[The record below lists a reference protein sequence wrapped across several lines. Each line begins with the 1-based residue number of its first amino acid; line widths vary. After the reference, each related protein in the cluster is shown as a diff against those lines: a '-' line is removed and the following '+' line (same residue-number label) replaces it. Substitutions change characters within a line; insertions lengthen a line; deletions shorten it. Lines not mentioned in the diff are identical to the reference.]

1 MKKRLISFLL
11 ALVMVLSLIP
21 AMAPEVQASG
31 FDWVQVRQMEDYPDG
46 YYDEYGHFTSQKP
59 YDYDYDYSRYMHY
72 SDGVLTLHN
81 CHGRLLSCDSV
92 EGLDTLTI
100 VLEGDNSFTQIL
112 SDVPVVI
119 KGTGTLTL
127 TMHVSTWSPGLEAPG
142 LTILGGM
149 VKGDR
154 IEIEKSSSGITIDGG
169 AFEAKTIDVYGDC
182 SIDLEAGNLT
192 LANNRYDFVFKA
204 KQVWSSHHV
213 IFNIYDEYWTWLD
226 KYIPDLNTNSGV
238 ESRYWCIT
246 DDDDRNV
253 NPNMQKGVPPS
264 GTRRGLLVEWYAYDL
279 SRMTSY
285 PEMPKGKKST
295 DVVVTTD
302 AYEFSMNAIPLTSG
316 WVDYGFRQSETM
328 IVTDSDGNEIFSRT
342 RDDADASTT
351 PITYNM
357 EGLPAG
363 KYKVQMTVR
372 FYDSND
378 KEQKS
383 LTYTYNV
390 DRQLSRIVAF
400 GRNVPAGTVVYA
412 KVYKAR
418 TDECVAEERI
428 VTENSDEA
436 FAAFFVDLEP
446 GKYDVKFKST
456 GYLDAVGTVETEPNG
471 VGTLVLDMVKI
482 PLSFRS
488 MNPYASVEERE
499 AGLTDLGTV
508 QLGSAETDIDFY
520 GFPNKLDQEFTI
532 KGWVAGRSIT
542 VTKDGE
548 EFYKRTYEENEV
560 FGWNLKENIDDG
572 GTYRITLV
580 AFVKNGSNV
589 SEKSH
594 TFQIKVEGSNI
605 RSVNVDGIGTP
616 VIGKAPS
623 TINTATTDAAGAYI
637 DKVVWTYYSNE
648 MGGSWINMS
657 AGKVFE
663 AGKRYMAVVEVKH
676 EDGYSFALNREDM
689 QGFINGNKAI
699 ISPNYE
705 NFQLPLELEYTPVT
719 TPAFTTQPES
729 TEAPEGG
736 TGFVNWNLNFE
747 PSKLEILR
755 YNGDRPSDNY
765 ETLSVRTRSALV
777 EPSTDAYCIRAY
789 YNDKEYVDSAKFH
802 VYKMNPEA
810 PFYDVPADSFYNDP
824 VIWAVENGIT
834 NGVSNLLFGSN
845 DSCLRAHVVT
855 FLHRTAGNPEPSST
869 KNPFTDV
876 KSSDFFYK
884 PVLWAVEKGITNGT
898 SATTFGSYDTC
909 NRAAVVTFLWRAKG
923 SPEPKSTN
931 NPFVDVKST
940 DFFYKAVL
948 WAVENGITNGID
960 ATHFGPTNGC
970 NRAQVVTFL
979 YRAYN

>member
-11 ALVMVLSLIP
+11 VRVMVLSLIP
-21 AMAPEVQASG
+21 AMAPEVQAAD
-31 FDWVQVRQMEDYPDG
+31 FYWMQVRQMDDYPDG

-59 YDYDYDYSRYMHY
+59 SDYDYNEYIHY
-72 SDGVLTLHN
+72 SDGVVTLHN
-81 CHGRLLSCDSV
+81 CHGRLLTCDSV

-100 VLEGDNSFTQIL
+100 VLEGNNTFKQIR
-112 SDVPVVI
+112 SDIPVVI

-127 TMHVSTWSPGLEAPG
+127 TMHVTTRSPGLEVPE
-142 LTILGGM
+142 LTIKGGM
-149 VKGDR
+149 LKCD
-154 IEIEKSSSGITIDGG
+154 ILETTKSNRGITIDGG
-169 AFEAKTIDVYGDC
+169 ALEAKKIDMHKDC
-182 SIDLEAGNLT
+182 FIDLEAGNLT
-192 LANNRYDFVFKA
+192 LANNRYDFLFPA
-204 KQVWSSHHV
+204 NQLWSAHRV
-213 IFNIYDEYWTWLD
+213 IWDTYDSYWTWKD
-226 KYIPDLNTNSGV
+226 KFIPDLKTNSGV

-246 DDDDRNV
+246 NDDDQHV
-253 NPNMQKGVPPS
+253 NPNKQKGVPPS
-264 GTRRGLLVEWYAYDL
+264 GTRRGLLVEWHAYDL

-285 PEMPKGKKST
+285 PAMPKGKKST

-316 WVDYGFRQSETM
+316 WVEAGYSQSETM
-328 IVTDSDGNEIFSRT
+328 LVFDSDGKVIFSKT
-342 RDDADASTT
+342 KDDADAGAA
-351 PITYNM
+351 PITFNM
-357 EGLPAG
+357 EGLPGG
-363 KYKVQMTVR
+363 KYKVQMIVR

-378 KEQKS
+378 NKKKE

-390 DRQLSRIVAF
+390 DRQLSTILAVGGF
-400 GRNVPAGTVVYA
+400 VPAGTVVYA

-428 VTENSDEA
+428 VAEKSDEA
-436 FAAFFVDLEP
+436 FMVFFTDVEP
-446 GKYDVKFKST
+446 GKYDVKLKST
-456 GYLDAVGTVETEPNG
+456 GYLDAIGSVEMEPDKWG
-471 VGTLVLDMVKI
+471 VVFLDMVKI

-499 AGLTDLGTV
+499 KGLTDLGTV

-520 GFPNKLDQEFTI
+520 GFPNKLDLEFTI

-542 VTKDGE
+542 VTRDGE
-548 EFYKRTYEENEV
+548 EFYKRTYEENEA
-560 FGWNLKENIDDG
+560 FGWNLKDNIDDG

-580 AFVKNGSNV
+580 AFVENGSNV
-589 SEKSH
+589 SEISH

-637 DKVVWTYYSNE
+637 DKVVWAYYSNE
-648 MGGSWINMS
+648 MGGSWTNMP

-663 AGKRYMAVVEVKH
+663 AGKRYMAIVEMEH

-689 QGFINGNKAI
+689 YGSINGNKAI
-699 ISPNYE
+699 VSPVYSTDE
-705 NFQLPLELEYTPVT
+705 LALDLEYTPIT
-719 TPAFTTQPES
+719 NPAFTTQPES
-729 TEAPEGG
+729 TEAPEDGS
-736 TGFVNWNLNFE
+736 GFVSWMLNFE

-755 YNGDRPSDNY
+755 YDGDRPSYNY
-765 ETLSVRTRSALV
+765 ETLSVRTRSAQV
-777 EPSTDAYCIRAY
+777 DPSTDAYCIRAY
-789 YNDKEYVDSAKFH
+789 YNDKNYVDSAKFH

-810 PFYDVPADSFYNDP
+810 PFYDVPSDSYYNAP

-834 NGVSNLLFGSN
+834 SGVSNLLFGSE
-845 DSCLRAHVVT
+845 DACLRAQVVT
-855 FLHRTAGNPEPSST
+855 FLHRAAGSPAPTST
-869 KNPFTDV
+869 KNPFKDV
-876 KSSDFFYK
+876 KSTDFFYK
-884 PVLWAVEKGITNGT
+884 PVLWAVEKNITSGT
-898 SATTFGSYDTC
+898 SATTFGSFDTC
-909 NRAAVVTFLWRAKG
+909 NRAAVVTFLWRAAG
-923 SPEPKSTN
+923 SPNPTSNK

-940 DFFYKAVL
+940 DFFYKPVL
-948 WAVENGITNGID
+948 WAVENGITAGLD

>member
-11 ALVMVLSLIP
+11 AIVMVLGLIP

-31 FDWVQVRQMEDYPDG
+31 FDWVQIRQMEDYPDG

-264 GTRRGLLVEWYAYDL
+264 GTRRGLLVEWHAYDL
-279 SRMTSY
+279 TRMTSY

-316 WVDYGFRQSETM
+316 WVDYGYSQSETM
-328 IVTDSDGNEIFSRT
+328 LVFDSDGKVIFSRT
-342 RDDADASTT
+342 RDDADASPT

-357 EGLPAG
+357 EGLPSG
-363 KYKVQMTVR
+363 KYKVQMIVR

-378 KEQKS
+378 DKKKE

-390 DRQLSRIVAF
+390 DRQLSSIMAIGV
-400 GRNVPAGTVVYA
+400 GLPADTVVYA

-418 TDECVAEERI
+418 TDDCVAEERI
-428 VTENSDEA
+428 VTEKSDEA
-436 FAAFFVDLEP
+436 FMAFFTDIEP
-446 GKYDVKFKST
+446 GKYDVKLKST
-456 GYLDAVGTVETEPNG
+456 GYLDAVGTVE
-471 VGTLVLDMVKI
+471 VGPKQLGTVALEMVKI

-488 MNPYASVEERE
+488 MNPYASVEERQ

-508 QLGSAETDIDFY
+508 KLGSAETDIDFY
-520 GFPNKLDQEFTI
+520 GFPNKLDVEFTI

-542 VTKDGE
+542 VTKDGK

-676 EDGYSFALNREDM
+676 EDG
-689 QGFINGNKAI
+689 
-699 ISPNYE
+699 
-705 NFQLPLELEYTPVT
+705 
-719 TPAFTTQPES
+719 
-729 TEAPEGG
+729 
-736 TGFVNWNLNFE
+736 
-747 PSKLEILR
+747 
-755 YNGDRPSDNY
+755 
-765 ETLSVRTRSALV
+765 
-777 EPSTDAYCIRAY
+777 
-789 YNDKEYVDSAKFH
+789 
-802 VYKMNPEA
+802 
-810 PFYDVPADSFYNDP
+810 
-824 VIWAVENGIT
+824 
-834 NGVSNLLFGSN
+834 
-845 DSCLRAHVVT
+845 
-855 FLHRTAGNPEPSST
+855 
-869 KNPFTDV
+869 
-876 KSSDFFYK
+876 
-884 PVLWAVEKGITNGT
+884 
-898 SATTFGSYDTC
+898 
-909 NRAAVVTFLWRAKG
+909 
-923 SPEPKSTN
+923 
-931 NPFVDVKST
+931 
-940 DFFYKAVL
+940 
-948 WAVENGITNGID
+948 
-960 ATHFGPTNGC
+960 
-970 NRAQVVTFL
+970 
-979 YRAYN
+979 

>member
-21 AMAPEVQASG
+21 AMAPEVQAAD
-31 FDWVQVRQMEDYPDG
+31 FYWVQVRQMDDYPDG

-59 YDYDYDYSRYMHY
+59 YDYDYNEYIHY
-72 SDGVLTLHN
+72 SDGVVTLHN
-81 CHGRLLSCDSV
+81 CHGRLLTCDSV
-92 EGLDTLTI
+92 EGLDKLTI
-100 VLEGDNSFTQIL
+100 VLEGNNSFLQIR
-112 SDVPVVI
+112 SDIPVVI
-119 KGTGTLTL
+119 EGTGTLTL
-127 TMHVSTWSPGLEAPG
+127 TMHVTTRGPGLEVPD
-142 LTILGGM
+142 LTIKGGM
-149 VKGDR
+149 VKCD
-154 IEIEKSSSGITIDGG
+154 ILETTKSKRGITIDGG
-169 AFEAKTIDVYGDC
+169 ALEAKKIDMHKDC
-182 SIDLEAGNLT
+182 FIDLEAGNLT
-192 LANNRYDFVFKA
+192 LENNRYDFLFPA
-204 KQVWSSHHV
+204 NQLWSAHRV
-213 IFNIYDEYWTWLD
+213 IWDTYDSYWTWLD
-226 KYIPDLNTNSGV
+226 EYIPDLKTNSGV

-246 DDDDRNV
+246 NDDNQHVDS
-253 NPNMQKGVPPS
+253 NMHKGVPPS

-342 RDDADASTT
+342 RDDADASPT

-378 KEQKS
+378 KEKKS

-390 DRQLSRIVAF
+390 DRQLSSIVVY

-436 FAAFFVDLEP
+436 FVAYFQNLEA
-446 GKYDVKFKST
+446 GKYDVKLKST
-456 GYLDAVGTVETEPNG
+456 GYLDAIGSVEMEPDKWG
-471 VGTLVLDMVKI
+471 VVFLDMVKI

-499 AGLTDLGTV
+499 KGLTDLGTV

-542 VTKDGE
+542 VTRDGQ
-548 EFYKRTYEENEV
+548 EFYKRTYEENEI

-580 AFVKNGSNV
+580 AFVENGSNV
-589 SEKSH
+589 NETSH

-623 TINTATTDAAGAYI
+623 TINTASTDAAGAYI
-637 DKVVWTYYSNE
+637 DRVIWTYYTNE

-663 AGKRYMAVVEVKH
+663 AGKRYMAIVEVKH

-689 QGFINGNKAI
+689 YGSINGNKAI

-705 NFQLPLELEYTPVT
+705 NFQLALELEYTPVT

-729 TEAPEGG
+729 TEAPEAG

-755 YNGDRPSDNY
+755 YDGDRPSYNY

-777 EPSTDAYCIRAY
+777 EPSTDGYCIRAY
-789 YNDKEYVDSAKFH
+789 YNDKNYVDSAKFH

-834 NGVSNLLFGSN
+834 NGVSNLLFGSE
-845 DSCLRAHVVT
+845 DPCLRAHVVT
-855 FLHRTAGNPEPSST
+855 FLHRAEGNPEPSST

-876 KSSDFFYK
+876 KTSDFFYK
-884 PVLWAVEKGITNGT
+884 PVLWAVEKKITNGT

-909 NRAAVVTFLWRAKG
+909 NRAAVVTFLWRAQG
-923 SPEPKSTN
+923 SPEPSSTK
-931 NPFVDVKST
+931 NPFVDVKNT

-948 WAVENGITNGID
+948 WAVEQGITNGLD
-960 ATHFGPTNGC
+960 ATHFGPGTAC

-979 YRAYN
+979 YRAYNG

>member
-11 ALVMVLSLIP
+11 VLVMVLSLIP
-21 AMAPEVQASG
+21 AMAPEVQAAD
-31 FDWVQVRQMEDYPDG
+31 FYWVQVRQMDDYPDG

-59 YDYDYDYSRYMHY
+59 YDYDYNEYIHY
-72 SDGVLTLHN
+72 SDGVVTLHN
-81 CHGRLLSCDSV
+81 CHGRLLTCDSV

-100 VLEGDNSFTQIL
+100 VLEGDNTFKQIR
-112 SDVPVVI
+112 SDIPVVI

-127 TMHVSTWSPGLEAPG
+127 TMHVTTRGPGLEVPE
-142 LTILGGM
+142 LTIKSGV
-149 VKGDR
+149 VKCDILETTKHNR
-154 IEIEKSSSGITIDGG
+154 GITIDGG
-169 AFEAKTIDVYGDC
+169 ALEAKKIDMRADC
-182 SIDLEAGNLT
+182 FIDLEAGNLT
-192 LANNRYDFVFKA
+192 LENNRYDFVFPA
-204 KQVWSSHHV
+204 NQLWSAHRV
-213 IFNIYDEYWTWLD
+213 IWDTYDSYWTWLD
-226 KYIPDLNTNSGV
+226 NYIPDLKTNSGV

-246 DDDDRNV
+246 NDDDQHV
-253 NPNMQKGVPPS
+253 NPNKQKGVPPS
-264 GTRRGLLVEWYAYDL
+264 GTRRGLLVEWHAYDL

-285 PEMPKGKKST
+285 PAMPKGKKST

-316 WVDYGFRQSETM
+316 WVDAGYIQSETM
-328 IVTDSDGNEIFSRT
+328 LVFDSDGKVIFSKT
-342 RDDADASTT
+342 KDDADAGAA
-351 PITYNM
+351 PITFNM
-357 EGLPAG
+357 EGLPGG
-363 KYKVQMTVR
+363 KYKVQMIVR

-378 KEQKS
+378 NKKKE

-390 DRQLSRIVAF
+390 DRQLSTILAVGGF
-400 GRNVPAGTVVYA
+400 VPAGTVVYA

-428 VTENSDEA
+428 VTEKSDEA
-436 FAAFFVDLEP
+436 FMVFFTDVEP
-446 GKYDVKFKST
+446 GKYDVKLKST
-456 GYLDAVGTVETEPNG
+456 GYLDAVGTVE
-471 VGTLVLDMVKI
+471 VGPKQLGSIGLEMVKI

-488 MNPYASVEERE
+488 MNPYASVEERQK
-499 AGLTDLGTV
+499 GLTDLGTV
-508 QLGSAETDIDFY
+508 KLGSAETDIDFY
-520 GFPNKLDQEFTI
+520 GFPNKLDLEFTI

-548 EFYKRTYEENEV
+548 EFYKRTYEENEA
-560 FGWNLKENIDDG
+560 FGWNLKDNIDDG

-580 AFVKNGSNV
+580 AFVENGSNV
-589 SEKSH
+589 SEISH

-637 DKVVWTYYSNE
+637 DKVVWAYYSNE
-648 MGGSWINMS
+648 MGGSWTNMP

-663 AGKRYMAVVEVKH
+663 AGKRYMAIVEMEH

-689 QGFINGNKAI
+689 YGSINGNKAI
-699 ISPNYE
+699 VSPVYSTDE
-705 NFQLPLELEYTPVT
+705 LALDLEYTPIT
-719 TPAFTTQPES
+719 NPAFTTQPES
-729 TEAPEGG
+729 TEAPEDGS
-736 TGFVNWNLNFE
+736 GFVSWMLNFE

-755 YNGDRPSDNY
+755 YDGDRPSYNY
-765 ETLSVRTRSALV
+765 NTLSVRTRSALV

-810 PFYDVPADSFYNDP
+810 PFYDVPSDSYYNDP

-855 FLHRTAGNPEPSST
+855 FLHRAAGNPEPSST

-898 SATTFGSYDTC
+898 SATTFGSFDTC
-909 NRAAVVTFLWRAKG
+909 NRAAVVTFLWRAQG
-923 SPEPKSTN
+923 SPEPTSTQ

>member
-11 ALVMVLSLIP
+11 VLVMVLSLIP
-21 AMAPEVQASG
+21 AMAPEVQAAD
-31 FDWVQVRQMEDYPDG
+31 FYWMQVRQMDDYPDG
-46 YYDEYGHFTSQKP
+46 YYDEYGNFTSQKP
-59 YDYDYDYSRYMHY
+59 SDYDYGEYIHY
-72 SDGVLTLHN
+72 SDGVVTLHN
-81 CHGRLLSCDSV
+81 CHGRLLTCDSV

-100 VLEGDNSFTQIL
+100 VLEGNNTFKQIR
-112 SDVPVVI
+112 SDIPVVI

-127 TMHVSTWSPGLEAPG
+127 TMHVTTLGPGLEVPE
-142 LTILGGM
+142 LTIKGGV
-149 VKGDR
+149 VKCDILETTKHNR
-154 IEIEKSSSGITIDGG
+154 GITIDGG
-169 AFEAKTIDVYGDC
+169 ALEAKKIDMRADC
-182 SIDLEAGNLT
+182 FIDLEAGNLT
-192 LANNRYDFVFKA
+192 LENNRYDFVFPA
-204 KQVWSSHHV
+204 NQLWSAHRV
-213 IFNIYDEYWTWLD
+213 IWDTYDSYWTWQD
-226 KYIPDLNTNSGV
+226 NYIPDLKTNSGV

-246 DDDDRNV
+246 NDDDRNV

-264 GTRRGLLVEWYAYDL
+264 GTRRGLLVEWHAYDL

-316 WVDYGFRQSETM
+316 WVEAGYSQAETM
-328 IVTDSDGNEIFSRT
+328 LVFDSDGKVIFSRT
-342 RDDADASTT
+342 RDDADASPT
-351 PITYNM
+351 PITFNM
-357 EGLPAG
+357 EGLPGG
-363 KYKVQMTVR
+363 KYKVQMIVR

-378 KEQKS
+378 NKKKE

-390 DRQLSRIVAF
+390 DRQLSTILAVGGF
-400 GRNVPAGTVVYA
+400 VPAGTVVYA

-428 VTENSDEA
+428 VTEKSDEA
-436 FAAFFVDLEP
+436 FMVFFTDVEP
-446 GKYDVKFKST
+446 GKYDVKLKST
-456 GYLDAVGTVETEPNG
+456 GYLDAVGTVE
-471 VGTLVLDMVKI
+471 VGPKQLGKVALELVKI

-508 QLGSAETDIDFY
+508 KLGSAETDIDFY
-520 GFPNKLDQEFTI
+520 GFPNKLDLEFTI

-542 VTKDGE
+542 VTRDGE
-548 EFYKRTYEENEV
+548 EFYKRTYEENEA
-560 FGWNLKENIDDG
+560 FGWNLKDNIDDG

-580 AFVKNGSNV
+580 AFVENGSNV
-589 SEKSH
+589 SEISH

-623 TINTATTDAAGAYI
+623 TFNTASSDAAGAYI
-637 DKVVWTYYSNE
+637 DKVVWAYYSNE
-648 MGGSWINMS
+648 MGGSWTNMP

-663 AGKRYMAVVEVKH
+663 AGKRYMAIVEMEH

-689 QGFINGNKAI
+689 YGSINGNKAI
-699 ISPNYE
+699 VSPVYSTDE
-705 NFQLPLELEYTPVT
+705 LALDLEYTPIT
-719 TPAFTTQPES
+719 NPAFTTQPES

-736 TGFVNWNLNFE
+736 SGFVSWMLNFE

-755 YNGDRPSDNY
+755 YDGDRPSYNY
-765 ETLSVRTRSALV
+765 NTLSVRTRSALV

-810 PFYDVPADSFYNDP
+810 PFYDVPSDSYYNDP

-834 NGVSNLLFGSN
+834 
-845 DSCLRAHVVT
+845 
-855 FLHRTAGNPEPSST
+855 AG
-869 KNPFTDV
+869 
-876 KSSDFFYK
+876 
-884 PVLWAVEKGITNGT
+884 L
-898 SATTFGSYDTC
+898 
-909 NRAAVVTFLWRAKG
+909 
-923 SPEPKSTN
+923 
-931 NPFVDVKST
+931 
-940 DFFYKAVL
+940 
-948 WAVENGITNGID
+948 D

>member
-1 MKKRLISFLL
+1 MKKRMISLLL
-11 ALVMVLSLIP
+11 AIVMVLGLIP
-21 AMAPEVQASG
+21 AMAPEVQAAD
-31 FDWVQVRQMEDYPDG
+31 FYWVQVRQMDDYPDG

-59 YDYDYDYSRYMHY
+59 YDYDYNEYIHY
-72 SDGVLTLHN
+72 SDGVVTLHN
-81 CHGRLLSCDSV
+81 CHGRLLTCDSV

-100 VLEGDNSFTQIL
+100 VLEGNNSFLQIR
-112 SDVPVVI
+112 SDIPVVI
-119 KGTGTLTL
+119 EGTGTLTL
-127 TMHVSTWSPGLEAPG
+127 TMHITTLSNGFEAPD
-142 LTILGGM
+142 LTIKGGV
-149 VKGDR
+149 VKCDKL
-154 IEIEKSSSGITIDGG
+154 EITRSNRGITIDGG
-169 AFEAKTIDVYGDC
+169 ALEAKIIDLTKDC
-182 SIDLEAGNLT
+182 FIDLEAGNLT
-192 LANNRYDFVFKA
+192 LKYNRYDFVFKA
-204 KQVWSSHHV
+204 KQVWSAHRV
-213 IFNIYDEYWTWLD
+213 IWDIYDSYWTWND
-226 KYIPDLNTNSGV
+226 KLVPDLKTNSGV

-246 DDDDRNV
+246 NDDDGYV

-264 GTRRGLLVEWYAYDL
+264 GTRRALLAEWYAYDL

-342 RDDADASTT
+342 RDDADASAT

-378 KEQKS
+378 KEKKS

-390 DRQLSRIVAF
+390 DRQLSSIAVY

-436 FAAFFVDLEP
+436 FVAYFQNLEA
-446 GKYDVKFKST
+446 GKYDVKLKST
-456 GYLDAVGTVETEPNG
+456 GYLDAIGSVEVEPDKWG
-471 VGTLVLDMVKI
+471 VVSLEMVKI

-542 VTKDGE
+542 VTKDGKE
-548 EFYKRTYEENEV
+548 YYTNTYEENEI

-572 GTYRITLV
+572 GTYRIKLV
-580 AFVKNGSNV
+580 AFVKNDWNV

-648 MGGSWINMS
+648 MGGSWLNMP

-689 QGFINGNKAI
+689 YGSINGNKAVL
-699 ISPNYE
+699 STNYE
-705 NFQLPLELEYTPVT
+705 NFQLALELEYTPVT
-719 TPAFTTQPES
+719 TPAFTTQPQS

-736 TGFVNWNLNFE
+736 SGFVNWILNFE

-755 YNGDRPSDNY
+755 YDGDRPSYNY

-789 YNDKEYVDSAKFH
+789 YNDKDYVDSAKFH

-834 NGVSNLLFGSN
+834 NGVSNLLFGSD
-845 DSCLRAHVVT
+845 DSCLRAQVVT
-855 FLHRTAGNPEPSST
+855 FLHRAAGNPEPSST

-876 KSSDFFYK
+876 KTSDFFYK

-923 SPEPKSTN
+923 SPEPTSTK
-931 NPFVDVKST
+931 NPFVDVKSA

-979 YRAYN
+979 YRAYNG

>member
-21 AMAPEVQASG
+21 AMAPEVQAAD
-31 FDWVQVRQMEDYPDG
+31 FYWVQVRQMEDYPDG

-59 YDYDYDYSRYMHY
+59 YDYDYNEYIHY
-72 SDGVLTLHN
+72 SDGVVTLHN
-81 CHGRLLSCDSV
+81 CHGRLLTCDSV

-112 SDVPVVI
+112 SDIPVVI

-127 TMHVSTWSPGLEAPG
+127 TMHETTLSPGLRAPE

-149 VKGDR
+149 VKGDQ
-154 IEIEKSSSGITIDGG
+154 IEINKSNRGITIDGG
-169 AFEAKTIDVYGDC
+169 ALEAKIIDVYADC

-192 LANNRYDFVFKA
+192 LENNRYDFVFPA
-204 KQVWSSHHV
+204 KQLWSAHRV
-213 IFNIYDEYWTWLD
+213 IFSIYDSYWTWKD
-226 KYIPDLNTNSGV
+226 EYIPDLNTNDGV

-246 DDDDRNV
+246 DDDDRHV
-253 NPNMQKGVPPS
+253 NSNMQKGVPPS

-342 RDDADASTT
+342 RDDADASAT

-378 KEQKS
+378 KEKKS

-390 DRQLSRIVAF
+390 DRQLSSIAVF
-400 GRNVPAGTVVYA
+400 GGYVPAGTVVYA

-418 TDECVAEERI
+418 TDELVAEERI
-428 VTENSDEA
+428 VTEKSDEA
-436 FAAFFVDLEP
+436 FAAYFTNVEP
-446 GKYDVKFKST
+446 GKYDVKLKST
-456 GYLDAVGTVETEPNG
+456 GYLDAVGTVE
-471 VGTLVLDMVKI
+471 VGPKELGSIALEMVKI

-499 AGLTDLGTV
+499 KGLTDLGTV
-508 QLGSAETDIDFY
+508 QLGSAETDINFY
-520 GFPNKLDQEFTI
+520 GFPNKLDLEFTI

-542 VTKDGE
+542 VTKDGQ
-548 EFYKRTYEENEV
+548 EFYTRTYEENEV

-589 SEKSH
+589 SEISH

-637 DKVVWTYYSNE
+637 DKVVWAYYSNE
-648 MGGSWINMS
+648 MGGSWINMP

-663 AGKRYMAVVEVKH
+663 AGKRYMAIVEVKH

-689 QGFINGNKAI
+689 YGSINGKKAI

-705 NFQLPLELEYTPVT
+705 NFQLALELEYTPIT

-736 TGFVNWNLNFE
+736 SGFVSWILNFE

-755 YNGDRPSDNY
+755 YNGDRPSYNY
-765 ETLSVRTRSALV
+765 ETLNVRTRSAQV

-789 YNDKEYVDSAKFH
+789 YNDKDYVDSAKFH

-834 NGVSNLLFGSN
+834 NGVSNLLFGSE

-855 FLHRTAGNPEPSST
+855 FLHRAAGNPEPSST

-898 SATTFGSYDTC
+898 SATTFGSFDTC
-909 NRAAVVTFLWRAKG
+909 NRAAVVTFLWRAQG
-923 SPEPKSTN
+923 SPEPTSTK

-960 ATHFGPTNGC
+960 ATHFGPTTGC

>member
-1 MKKRLISFLL
+1 MKKRMISLLL
-11 ALVMVLSLIP
+11 AVVMVLSLIP
-21 AMAPEVQASG
+21 AMAPEVHAIS
-31 FDWVQVRQMEDYPDG
+31 FDWLQVNQMDDYPDG

-59 YDYDYDYSRYMHY
+59 YDYDYDFSRYVHY
-72 SDGVLTLHN
+72 SDGVVTLHN
-81 CHGRLLSCDSV
+81 CHGRLLTCDSV
-92 EGLDTLTI
+92 EGLDSLTI

-112 SDVPVVI
+112 SDIPVTI

-127 TMHVSTWSPGLEAPG
+127 TLHESTLSPGLEAPE
-142 LTILGGM
+142 LTIKGGV
-149 VKGDR
+149 VKCDR
-154 IEIEKSSSGITIDGG
+154 LEITRSNRGITIDGG
-169 AFEAKTIDVYGDC
+169 ALEAKIIDVYADC

-192 LANNRYDFVFKA
+192 LENNRYDFVFPA
-204 KQVWSSHHV
+204 KQLWSAHRV
-213 IFNIYDEYWTWLD
+213 IFSIYDSYWTWLD
-226 KYIPDLNTNSGV
+226 KYIPDLKTNDGV

-246 DDDDRNV
+246 DDDNQHVD
-253 NPNMQKGVPPS
+253 PNMQKGVPPS

-342 RDDADASTT
+342 RDDADASPT

-363 KYKVQMTVR
+363 KYKVQMIVR

-378 KEQKS
+378 KEKKS

-390 DRQLSRIVAF
+390 DRQLSTILAI
-400 GRNVPAGTVVYA
+400 GGYVPAGTVVYA

-418 TDECVAEERI
+418 TDKCVAEERI

-436 FAAFFVDLEP
+436 FMAFFTDLEP

-456 GYLDAVGTVETEPNG
+456 GYLDAVGTVEVGPNQLG
-471 VGTLVLDMVKI
+471 SLALEMVKI

-499 AGLTDLGTV
+499 KGLTDLGTV
-508 QLGSAETDIDFY
+508 KLGSAETDIDFY
-520 GFPNKLDQEFTI
+520 GFPNKLDLEFTI

-548 EFYKRTYEENEV
+548 EFYTRTYEENEI

-580 AFVKNGSNV
+580 AFVENGSNV
-589 SEKSH
+589 SEISH

-616 VIGKAPS
+616 VIGKTPS
-623 TINTATTDAAGAYI
+623 TISTATTDAAGAYI
-637 DKVVWTYYSNE
+637 DKVVWAYYSNE
-648 MGGSWINMS
+648 MGGSWINMP

-663 AGKRYMAVVEVKH
+663 AGKRYMAIVEVKH

-736 TGFVNWNLNFE
+736 SAFVDWNLNFE

-755 YNGDRPSDNY
+755 YDGDRPSTKY
-765 ETLSVRTRSALV
+765 ATLGARYRSAEV
-777 EPSTDAYCIRAY
+777 VPSTEAYCIRAY

-834 NGVSNLLFGSN
+834 NGVSNLLFGSD

-855 FLHRTAGNPEPSST
+855 FLHRAAGNPEPASSN
-869 KNPFTDV
+869 NPFTDV
-876 KSSDFFYK
+876 KASDFFYK
-884 PVLWAVEKGITNGT
+884 PVLWAVEKKITQGT
-898 SATTFGSYDTC
+898 SATTFGSFDTC

-923 SPEPKSTN
+923 SPEPTSTK

-948 WAVENGITNGID
+948 WAVENGITQGVD
-960 ATHFGPTNGC
+960 STHFGPTTGC

-979 YRAYN
+979 YRAYK

>member
-21 AMAPEVQASG
+21 AMAPEVQAAD
-31 FDWVQVRQMEDYPDG
+31 FYWVQVRQMDDYPDG

-59 YDYDYDYSRYMHY
+59 YDYDYNEYIHY
-72 SDGVLTLHN
+72 SDGVVTLHN
-81 CHGRLLSCDSV
+81 CHGRLLTCDSV
-92 EGLDTLTI
+92 EGLDKLTI
-100 VLEGDNSFTQIL
+100 VLEGNNSFLQIR
-112 SDVPVVI
+112 SDIPVVI
-119 KGTGTLTL
+119 EGTGTLTL
-127 TMHVSTWSPGLEAPG
+127 TMHVTTRGPGLEVPD
-142 LTILGGM
+142 LTVKGGM
-149 VKGDR
+149 VKCD
-154 IEIEKSSSGITIDGG
+154 ILETTKSKRGITIDGG
-169 AFEAKTIDVYGDC
+169 ALEAKKIDMHKDC
-182 SIDLEAGNLT
+182 FIDLEAGNLT
-192 LANNRYDFVFKA
+192 LENNRYDFLFPA
-204 KQVWSSHHV
+204 NQLWSAHRV
-213 IFNIYDEYWTWLD
+213 IWDTYDSYWTWLD
-226 KYIPDLNTNSGV
+226 EYIPDLKTNSGV

-246 DDDDRNV
+246 NDDNQHVDS
-253 NPNMQKGVPPS
+253 NMHKGVPPS

-342 RDDADASTT
+342 RDDADASPT

-378 KEQKS
+378 KEKKS

-390 DRQLSRIVAF
+390 DRQLSSIVVY

-436 FAAFFVDLEP
+436 FVAYFQNLEA
-446 GKYDVKFKST
+446 GKYDVKLKST
-456 GYLDAVGTVETEPNG
+456 GYLDAIGSVEMEPDKWG
-471 VGTLVLDMVKI
+471 VVFLDMVKI

-499 AGLTDLGTV
+499 KGLTDLGTV

-542 VTKDGE
+542 VTRDGQ
-548 EFYKRTYEENEV
+548 EFYKRTYEENEI

-580 AFVKNGSNV
+580 AFVENGSNV
-589 SEKSH
+589 NETSH

-623 TINTATTDAAGAYI
+623 TINTASTDAAGAYI
-637 DKVVWTYYSNE
+637 DRVIWTYYTNE

-663 AGKRYMAVVEVKH
+663 AGKRYMAIVEVKH

-689 QGFINGNKAI
+689 YGSINGNKAI

-705 NFQLPLELEYTPVT
+705 NFQLALELEYTPVT

-729 TEAPEGG
+729 TEAPEAG

-755 YNGDRPSDNY
+755 YDGDRPSYNY

-777 EPSTDAYCIRAY
+777 EPSTDGYCIRAY
-789 YNDKEYVDSAKFH
+789 YNDKNYVDSAKFH

-834 NGVSNLLFGSN
+834 NGVSNLLFGSE
-845 DSCLRAHVVT
+845 DPCLRAHVVT
-855 FLHRTAGNPEPSST
+855 FLHRAEGNPEPSST

-876 KSSDFFYK
+876 KTSDFFYK
-884 PVLWAVEKGITNGT
+884 PVLWAVEKKITNGT

-909 NRAAVVTFLWRAKG
+909 NRAAVVTFLWRAQG
-923 SPEPKSTN
+923 SPEPSSTK
-931 NPFVDVKST
+931 NPFVDVKNT

-948 WAVENGITNGID
+948 WAVEQGITNGLD
-960 ATHFGPTNGC
+960 ATHFGPGTAC

-979 YRAYN
+979 YRAYNG

>member
-11 ALVMVLSLIP
+11 VLVMVLALIP
-21 AMAPEVQASG
+21 AMAPEVQAAD
-31 FDWVQVRQMEDYPDG
+31 FYWVQVRQMDDYPDG

-59 YDYDYDYSRYMHY
+59 YDYDYNEYIHY
-72 SDGVLTLHN
+72 SDGVVTLHN
-81 CHGRLLSCDSV
+81 CHGRLLTCDSV

-100 VLEGDNSFTQIL
+100 VLEGNNTFKQIR
-112 SDVPVVI
+112 SDIPVVL

-127 TMHVSTWSPGLEAPG
+127 TMHVTTLGPGLEVPE
-142 LTILGGM
+142 LTIKGGM
-149 VKGDR
+149 LKCDKL
-154 IEIEKSSSGITIDGG
+154 ETTKSKRGITIDGG
-169 AFEAKTIDVYGDC
+169 ALEAKKIDMRADC
-182 SIDLEAGNLT
+182 FIDLEAGNLT
-192 LANNRYDFVFKA
+192 VENNRYDFVFPA
-204 KQVWSSHHV
+204 NQLWSAHRV
-213 IFNIYDEYWTWLD
+213 IWDTYDSYWTWLD
-226 KYIPDLNTNSGV
+226 NYIPDLKTNSGV

-246 DDDDRNV
+246 NDDDRNV
-253 NPNMQKGVPPS
+253 NPNKQKGVPPS

-279 SRMTSY
+279 TRMTSY

-316 WVDYGFRQSETM
+316 WVEAGYSQSETM
-328 IVTDSDGNEIFSRT
+328 IVTDSDGKVIFSKT
-342 RDDADASTT
+342 KDDADAGTA

-357 EGLPAG
+357 EGLPGG
-363 KYKVQMTVR
+363 KYKVQMIVR

-378 KEQKS
+378 NKKKE

-390 DRQLSRIVAF
+390 DRQLSTILAIGGF
-400 GRNVPAGTVVYA
+400 VPADTVVYG

-436 FAAFFVDLEP
+436 FMVFFTDLEP
-446 GKYDVKFKST
+446 GKYDVKLKST
-456 GYLDAVGTVETEPNG
+456 GYLDAVGTVE
-471 VGTLVLDMVKI
+471 VGPKQLGKVALELVKI

-488 MNPYASVEERE
+488 MNPYASVAERE

-508 QLGSAETDIDFY
+508 KLGSAETDIDFY
-520 GFPNKLDQEFTI
+520 GFPNKLDLEFTI

-542 VTKDGE
+542 VTKDGK
-548 EFYKRTYEENEV
+548 EFYKRTYEENEA
-560 FGWNLKENIDDG
+560 FGWNLKDNIDDG

-580 AFVKNGSNV
+580 AFVENGSNV
-589 SEKSH
+589 SEISH
-594 TFQIKVEGSNI
+594 IFQIKVEGSNI

-623 TINTATTDAAGAYI
+623 TINTASTDAAGAYI
-637 DKVVWTYYSNE
+637 DKVVWAYYSNE
-648 MGGSWINMS
+648 MGGSWTNMP

-663 AGKRYMAVVEVKH
+663 AGKRYMAIVEMEH

-689 QGFINGNKAI
+689 YGSINGNKAI
-699 ISPNYE
+699 VSSVYSSDE
-705 NFQLPLELEYTPVT
+705 LALDLEYTPIT
-719 TPAFTTQPES
+719 NPAFTTQPES
-729 TEAPEGG
+729 TEAPEDGS
-736 TGFVNWNLNFE
+736 GFVSWMLNFE

-755 YNGDRPSDNY
+755 YDGDRPSYNY
-765 ETLSVRTRSALV
+765 NTLSVRTRSALV

-810 PFYDVPADSFYNDP
+810 PFYDVPSDSYYNDP

-834 NGVSNLLFGSN
+834 SGVSNLLFGSE
-845 DSCLRAHVVT
+845 DACLRAQVVT
-855 FLHRTAGNPEPSST
+855 FLHRAAGSPAPTST
-869 KNPFTDV
+869 RNPFKDV
-876 KSSDFFYK
+876 KSTDFFYK
-884 PVLWAVEKGITNGT
+884 PVLWAVE
-898 SATTFGSYDTC
+898 
-909 NRAAVVTFLWRAKG
+909 
-923 SPEPKSTN
+923 
-931 NPFVDVKST
+931 
-940 DFFYKAVL
+940 
-948 WAVENGITNGID
+948 NGITAGLD

-979 YRAYN
+979 YRFYN

>member
-1 MKKRLISFLL
+1 M
-11 ALVMVLSLIP
+11 
-21 AMAPEVQASG
+21 
-31 FDWVQVRQMEDYPDG
+31 
-46 YYDEYGHFTSQKP
+46 
-59 YDYDYDYSRYMHY
+59 
-72 SDGVLTLHN
+72 
-81 CHGRLLSCDSV
+81 DSV
-92 EGLDTLTI
+92 
-100 VLEGDNSFTQIL
+100 
-112 SDVPVVI
+112 VI
-119 KGTGTLTL
+119 C
-127 TMHVSTWSPGLEAPG
+127 
-142 LTILGGM
+142 M
-149 VKGDR
+149 VKGDQ
-154 IEIEKSSSGITIDGG
+154 IEIDKYNGGITIDGG
-169 AFEAKTIDVYGDC
+169 ALEAKIIDLTKDC
-182 SIDLEAGNLT
+182 FIDLEAGNLT
-192 LANNRYDFVFKA
+192 LENNRYDFLFPANQLWSAHRVF
-204 KQVWSSHHV
+204 WD
-213 IFNIYDEYWTWLD
+213 FYDSYWTWLD
-226 KYIPDLNTNSGV
+226 EYIPDLKTNDGV

-279 SRMTSY
+279 TRMTSY

-316 WVDYGFRQSETM
+316 WVDYGYRQSETM

-342 RDDADASTT
+342 RDDADASDT

-378 KEQKS
+378 QEKKS

-390 DRQLSRIVAF
+390 DRQLSIIGAYC
-400 GRNVPAGTVVYA
+400 GKVPAGTTIYGWL
-412 KVYKAR
+412 YKAR
-418 TDECVAEERI
+418 CDEPLRAETI
-428 VTENSDEA
+428 TVQSSDETPIVV
-436 FAAFFVDLEP
+436 FQNLDP
-446 GKYDVKFKST
+446 GKYDVKLKSA
-456 GYLDAVGTVETEPNG
+456 GYLDAIGSVEVGVDDLRA
-471 VGTLVLDMVKI
+471 VYLDLVKI

-520 GFPNKLDQEFTI
+520 GFPNKLDLEFTI

-542 VTKDGE
+542 VTKDGQ
-548 EFYKRTYEENEV
+548 EFYTRTYEENEV

-572 GTYRITLV
+572 GTYRIKLV
-580 AFVKNGSNV
+580 AFVKNTGNWN
-589 SEKSH
+589 EISH

-623 TINTATTDAAGAYI
+623 TINTATTDAAGAYV
-637 DKVVWTYYSNE
+637 DKVVWAYYSNE
-648 MGGSWINMS
+648 MGGSWTNMP

-663 AGKRYMAVVEVKH
+663 AGKRYMAIVEVEH
-676 EDGYSFALNREDM
+676 EDGYSFALDREDM

-699 ISPNYE
+699 VSPVYSTDE
-705 NFQLPLELEYTPVT
+705 LALELEYTPVT

-736 TGFVNWNLNFE
+736 SGFVNWKLNFE

-755 YNGDRPSDNY
+755 YDGDRPSVNY
-765 ETLSVRTRSALV
+765 NTLSVRTRSALV

-834 NGVSNLLFGSN
+834 NGVSNLLFGPGDN
-845 DSCLRAHVVT
+845 CLRAHVVT
-855 FLHRTAGNPEPSST
+855 FLHRAAGNPEPTSNN
-869 KNPFTDV
+869 NPFTDV
-876 KSSDFFYK
+876 KPGDFFYK
-884 PVLWAVEKGITNGT
+884 PVLWAVEKGITNGI
-898 SATTFGSYDTC
+898 SATQFGSADVC
-909 NRAAVVTFLWRAKG
+909 NRASVVTFLWRAMG
-923 SPEPKSTN
+923 YPEPETVG

-948 WAVENGITNGID
+948 WAVEEGITNGVD
-960 ATHFGPTNGC
+960 ATHFSPAGTC

>member
-21 AMAPEVQASG
+21 AMAPEVQAAG
-31 FDWVQVRQMEDYPDG
+31 FYWVQISQLDDYPDG
-46 YYDEYGHFTSQKP
+46 YYDEYLHYMSQKP
-59 YDYDYDYSRYMHY
+59 SDYDYNSYIHY
-72 SDGVLTLHN
+72 SDGVLTLNN
-81 CHGRLLSCDSV
+81 CKGRLLTCDSV
-92 EGLDTLTI
+92 EGLDKLTI
-100 VLEGDNSFTQIL
+100 VLEGNNSFTQIL
-112 SDVPVVI
+112 SDIPVVI

-127 TMHVSTWSPGLEAPG
+127 TMHITTLSNGLETPE
-142 LTILGGM
+142 LTIKGGLLKCDKLEITKS
-149 VKGDR
+149 KG
-154 IEIEKSSSGITIDGG
+154 GITIDGG
-169 AFEAKTIDVYGDC
+169 ALEAKKIDMTSDC
-182 SIDLEAGNLT
+182 YIDLESGNLS
-192 LANNRYDFVFKA
+192 LANNRYDFVFPA
-204 KQVWSSHHV
+204 KQTWSAHRV
-213 IFNIYDEYWTWLD
+213 IWDTYDSYWTWLENC
-226 KYIPDLNTNSGV
+226 IPDLKTNSGV

-246 DDDDRNV
+246 DDDDRYV
-253 NPNMQKGVPPS
+253 NSNMQKGVPPS

-279 SRMTSY
+279 TRMTSY
-285 PEMPKGKKST
+285 PAMPKGKKST

-316 WVDYGFRQSETM
+316 WAEAGYSQSETM
-328 IVTDSDGNEIFSRT
+328 LVFDSDGKVIYSKTKEDGDYGT
-342 RDDADASTT
+342 A

-363 KYKVQMTVR
+363 KYKVQMIVR

-378 KEQKS
+378 DKKKE

-390 DRQLSRIVAF
+390 DRQLSSIMAIGV
-400 GRNVPAGTVVYA
+400 GLPADTVVYA

-418 TDECVAEERI
+418 TNECVAEERI
-428 VTENSDEA
+428 VTEKSNET
-436 FAAFFVDLEP
+436 FTAFFTDIEP
-446 GKYDVKFKST
+446 GKYDVKLKST
-456 GYLDAVGTVETEPNG
+456 GYLDAVGTVE
-471 VGTLVLDMVKI
+471 VGPKQLGTVALEMVKI

-488 MNPYASVEERE
+488 MNPYASVEERQ

-508 QLGSAETDIDFY
+508 KLGSEETDIDFY
-520 GFPNKLDQEFTI
+520 GFPNKLDVEFTI

-542 VTKDGE
+542 VTKDGKE
-548 EFYKRTYEENEV
+548 YYKYTYEENEV

-589 SEKSH
+589 NETSH

-623 TINTATTDAAGAYI
+623 TINTATTDAVGAYI
-637 DKVVWTYYSNE
+637 DKVVWAYYTNE
-648 MGGSWINMS
+648 MGGTWINMP

-663 AGKRYMAVVEVKH
+663 AGKRYMAIVEVKH

-689 QGFINGNKAI
+689 YGSINGNEAI

-705 NFQLPLELEYTPVT
+705 NFQLALHLEYTPVT
-719 TPAFTTQPES
+719 TPAFTTQPQS
-729 TEAPEGG
+729 TEAPEDGS
-736 TGFVNWNLNFE
+736 GFVSWMLNFE

-755 YNGDRPSDNY
+755 YDGDRPSDNY
-765 ETLSVRTRSALV
+765 DTLSVRTRSARV
-777 EPSTDAYCIRAY
+777 DPSTDAYCIRAY
-789 YNDKEYVDSAKFH
+789 YNDKDYVDSAKFH

-834 NGVSNLLFGSN
+834 NGVSNLLFGSD

-855 FLHRTAGNPEPSST
+855 FLHRAAGNPEPSST

-876 KSSDFFYK
+876 KTSDFFYK
-884 PVLWAVEKGITNGT
+884 PVLWAVEKKITNGT
-898 SATTFGSYDTC
+898 SATTFGSYDNC

-923 SPEPKSTN
+923 SPEPTSTK

-960 ATHFGPTNGC
+960 ATHFGPTTGC

>member
-1 MKKRLISFLL
+1 MKKRLISLLL

-21 AMAPEVQASG
+21 AMAPEVQAAD
-31 FDWVQVRQMEDYPDG
+31 FYWVQVRQMEDYPDG

-59 YDYDYDYSRYMHY
+59 YDYDYNEYIHY
-72 SDGVLTLHN
+72 SDGVVTLHN
-81 CHGRLLSCDSV
+81 CHGRLLTCDSV
-92 EGLDTLTI
+92 EGLDSLTI
-100 VLEGDNSFTQIL
+100 VLEGDNSFKQIL
-112 SDVPVVI
+112 SDIPVVI

-127 TMHVSTWSPGLEAPG
+127 TMHETTLSPGLRAPE

-149 VKGDR
+149 VKGDQ
-154 IEIEKSSSGITIDGG
+154 IEINKSNRGITIDGG
-169 AFEAKTIDVYGDC
+169 ALEAKIIDLTKDC
-182 SIDLEAGNLT
+182 FIDLEAGNLT
-192 LANNRYDFVFKA
+192 LKYNRYDFVFKA
-204 KQVWSSHHV
+204 KQVWSKHHV
-213 IFNIYDEYWTWLD
+213 IFNIYDDYWTWND
-226 KYIPDLNTNSGV
+226 KLVPDLKTNSGV

-264 GTRRGLLVEWYAYDL
+264 GTRRALLEEWYAYDL
-279 SRMTSY
+279 TRMTSY

-342 RDDADASTT
+342 RDDADASPT

-357 EGLPAG
+357 EGLPGG

-378 KEQKS
+378 KEKKS

-390 DRQLSRIVAF
+390 DRQLSTILAI
-400 GRNVPAGTVVYA
+400 GGYVPAGTVVYA

-436 FAAFFVDLEP
+436 FMAFFTDVEP

-456 GYLDAVGTVETEPNG
+456 GYLDAVGTVEVGPNQL
-471 VGTLVLDMVKI
+471 GTIALEMVQI

-508 QLGSAETDIDFY
+508 KLGSAETDINFY

-542 VTKDGE
+542 VTKDGQ
-548 EFYKRTYEENEV
+548 EFYTRTYEENEL

-623 TINTATTDAAGAYI
+623 TINTATTDVAGAYI
-637 DKVVWTYYSNE
+637 DRVVWTYYSNE

-663 AGKRYMAVVEVKH
+663 AGKRYMALVEVQT

-689 QGFINGNKAI
+689 YGSINGKKAVL
-699 ISPNYE
+699 STNYDNYE
-705 NFQLPLELEYTPVT
+705 LALEYEVTPIT
-719 TPAFTTQPES
+719 NPAFTTQPES

-736 TGFVNWNLNFE
+736 SGFVNWILNFE

-755 YNGDRPSDNY
+755 YDGDRPSVKYN
-765 ETLSVRTRSALV
+765 TLSVRTRSAQV

-789 YNDKEYVDSAKFH
+789 YNDKNYVDSAKFH

-810 PFYDVPADSFYNDP
+810 PFYDVPSDSYYNDP

-834 NGVSNLLFGSN
+834 SGVSNLLFGSE
-845 DSCLRAHVVT
+845 DACLRAQVVT
-855 FLHRTAGNPEPSST
+855 FLHRAAGSPAPTST
-869 KNPFTDV
+869 KNPFKDV
-876 KSSDFFYK
+876 KSTDFFYK
-884 PVLWAVEKGITNGT
+884 PVLWAVEKGITSGT
-898 SATTFGSYDTC
+898 SATTFGSFDTC
-909 NRAAVVTFLWRAKG
+909 NRAAVVTFLWRAAG
-923 SPEPKSTN
+923 SPNPTSTK

-940 DFFYKAVL
+940 DFFYKPVL
-948 WAVENGITNGID
+948 WAVENGITAGLD

-979 YRAYN
+979 YRAYK

>member
-21 AMAPEVQASG
+21 AMAPEVHAIS
-31 FDWVQVRQMEDYPDG
+31 FDWVQVNQMDDYPDG

-169 AFEAKTIDVYGDC
+169 ALEAKIIDLTKDC
-182 SIDLEAGNLT
+182 FIDLEAGNLT
-192 LANNRYDFVFKA
+192 LKYNRYDFVFKA

-226 KYIPDLNTNSGV
+226 KYIPDLKTNSGV

-342 RDDADASTT
+342 RDDADASAT
-351 PITYNM
+351 PITFNM

-363 KYKVQMTVR
+363 KYKVQMIVR

-378 KEQKS
+378 NKKKE

-390 DRQLSRIVAF
+390 DRQTSTILAI
-400 GRNVPAGTVVYA
+400 GGYVPAGTVVYA

-418 TDECVAEERI
+418 TDKCVAEERI

-436 FAAFFVDLEP
+436 FAAYFTNLEP

-456 GYLDAVGTVETEPNG
+456 GYLDAVATVE
-471 VGTLVLDMVKI
+471 VGPKEVKSLVLDMVQI

-508 QLGSAETDIDFY
+508 KLGSAETDINFY

-542 VTKDGE
+542 VTKDGK

-623 TINTATTDAAGAYI
+623 TINTASTDAAGAYI

-689 QGFINGNKAI
+689 QGFINGNQAI

-705 NFQLPLELEYTPVT
+705 NFQLALHLEYTPVT

-755 YNGDRPSDNY
+755 YDGDRPSVNY
-765 ETLSVRTRSALV
+765 NTLSVRTRSALV

-789 YNDKEYVDSAKFH
+789 YNDKEYVDSAKFY

-834 NGVSNLLFGSN
+834 NGVSNLLFGPGDN
-845 DSCLRAHVVT
+845 CLRAHVVT
-855 FLHRTAGNPEPSST
+855 FLHRAAGNPEPT
-869 KNPFTDV
+869 KTNNPFKDV
-876 KSSDFFYK
+876 KTTDFFYK
-884 PVLWAVEKGITNGT
+884 PVLWAVEKGITAGLT
-898 SATTFGSYDTC
+898 ATTFG
-909 NRAAVVTFLWRAKG
+909 
-923 SPEPKSTN
+923 
-931 NPFVDVKST
+931 
-940 DFFYKAVL
+940 
-948 WAVENGITNGID
+948 
-960 ATHFGPTNGC
+960 PTAEC

>member
-1 MKKRLISFLL
+1 MKKRMISLLL

-21 AMAPEVQASG
+21 AMAPEVQAAD
-31 FDWVQVRQMEDYPDG
+31 FYWMQVRQMDDYPDG

-59 YDYDYDYSRYMHY
+59 SDYDYGEYIHY
-72 SDGVLTLHN
+72 SDGVVTLHN
-81 CHGRLLSCDSV
+81 CHGRLLTCDSV

-100 VLEGDNSFTQIL
+100 VLEGDNTFLQIR
-112 SDVPVVI
+112 SDIPVVI

-127 TMHVSTWSPGLEAPG
+127 TAHISTRSPGLEVAE
-142 LTILGGM
+142 LTIKGGM
-149 VKGDR
+149 VKCD
-154 IEIEKSSSGITIDGG
+154 ILETTKSKRGITIDGG
-169 AFEAKTIDVYGDC
+169 ALEAKKIDMRADC
-182 SIDLEAGNLT
+182 FIDLEAGNLS
-192 LANNRYDFVFKA
+192 LADNCCNFVFPA
-204 KQVWSSHHV
+204 EQVWKAHRV
-213 IFNIYDEYWTWLD
+213 IWDTYDSYWTWND
-226 KYIPDLNTNSGV
+226 KFIPDLKTNSGV

-246 DDDDRNV
+246 DDDDRQVDSNL
-253 NPNMQKGVPPS
+253 QKGVPPS

-285 PEMPKGKKST
+285 PAMPKGKKST

-316 WVDYGFRQSETM
+316 WVEDGYSQSETM
-328 IVTDSDGNEIFSRT
+328 LVFDSDGKVIFSRT
-342 RDDADASTT
+342 RDDADASPT
-351 PITYNM
+351 PITFNM
-357 EGLPAG
+357 EGLPG
-363 KYKVQMTVR
+363 GEYKVQMIVR

-378 KEQKS
+378 NKKKE

-390 DRQLSRIVAF
+390 DRQLSSIVVY

-436 FAAFFVDLEP
+436 FVAYFQNLEA
-446 GKYDVKFKST
+446 GKYDVKLKST
-456 GYLDAVGTVETEPNG
+456 GYLDAIGSVEMEPDKWG
-471 VGTLVLDMVKI
+471 VVFLDMVKI

-488 MNPYASVEERE
+488 MNPYASVAERE

-508 QLGSAETDIDFY
+508 KLGSAETDINFY

-542 VTKDGE
+542 VTKDGQE
-548 EFYKRTYEENEV
+548 YYKRTYEENEL

-580 AFVKNGSNV
+580 AFVENGSNV
-589 SEKSH
+589 NEISH

-623 TINTATTDAAGAYI
+623 TINTATTDATGAYI
-637 DKVVWTYYSNE
+637 DKVVWAYYSNE
-648 MGGSWINMS
+648 MGGSWTNMP

-663 AGKRYMAVVEVKH
+663 AGKRYMAIVEMEH

-689 QGFINGNKAI
+689 YGSINGNKAI
-699 ISPNYE
+699 VSPVYSSDE
-705 NFQLPLELEYTPVT
+705 LALDLEYTPIT
-719 TPAFTTQPES
+719 NPAFTTQPQS

-736 TGFVNWNLNFE
+736 SGFVNWSLNFE
-747 PSKLEILR
+747 PSKLVILR
-755 YNGDRPSDNY
+755 YNGDRPSYNY
-765 ETLSVRTRSALV
+765 ETLSVRTRSAQV

-789 YNDKEYVDSAKFH
+789 YNDKDYVDSAKFH

-834 NGVSNLLFGSN
+834 NGVSNLLFGSE

-855 FLHRTAGNPEPSST
+855 FLHRAAGNPEPT
-869 KNPFTDV
+869 KTSNPFKDV
-876 KSSDFFYK
+876 KSTDFFYK
-884 PVLWAVEKGITNGT
+884 PVLWAVEKKITNGT

-923 SPEPKSTN
+923 SPEPTSTK